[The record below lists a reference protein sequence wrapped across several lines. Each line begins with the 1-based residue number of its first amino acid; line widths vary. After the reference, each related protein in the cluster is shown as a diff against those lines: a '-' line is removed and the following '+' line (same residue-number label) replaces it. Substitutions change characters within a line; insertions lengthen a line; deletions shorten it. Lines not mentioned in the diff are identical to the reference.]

1 MTVYATVDDITTIGG
16 RTLTAAE
23 QTTAEKLLETASA
36 KLRLQA
42 KKYGSNLDLMI
53 ASDPDYL
60 PVVREVVIN
69 AAKRALN
76 SASNSGAPATQETQS
91 AMGYSLSM
99 SYLNAGQSLYFL
111 KNELR
116 DLGLLRQKIGT
127 LEVYNHDYND

>member
-53 ASDPDYL
+53 AGDPDYL

-69 AAKRALN
+69 ATKRALN

-127 LEVYNHDYND
+127 LEVYDHDRND